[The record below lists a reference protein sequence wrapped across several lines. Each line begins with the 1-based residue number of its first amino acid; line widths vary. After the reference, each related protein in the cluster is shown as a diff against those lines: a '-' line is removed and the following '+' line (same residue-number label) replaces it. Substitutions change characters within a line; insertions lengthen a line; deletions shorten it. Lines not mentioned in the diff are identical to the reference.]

1 MSQNDLGLK
10 LNYRFGVPLTKQL
23 SPDEVAASRS
33 LRGSRYDRVER
44 TNVPVMEFRQ
54 RKTLS
59 VFLATPPWDLSAG
72 ETVALKLQVRSRHGI
87 RQLSAGRHSG
97 AEPDA
102 AAGQHQRR
110 RLDGHYARTG

>member
-1 MSQNDLGLK
+1 
-10 LNYRFGVPLTKQL
+10 
-23 SPDEVAASRS
+23 EVAASRS

-87 RQLSAGRHSG
+87 RQRSWQGDTQALSLTPPLDSASADGWTDTMQAWENSTV
-97 AEPDA
+97 ASNTW
-102 AAGQHQRR
+102 
-110 RLDGHYARTG
+110 RLAV